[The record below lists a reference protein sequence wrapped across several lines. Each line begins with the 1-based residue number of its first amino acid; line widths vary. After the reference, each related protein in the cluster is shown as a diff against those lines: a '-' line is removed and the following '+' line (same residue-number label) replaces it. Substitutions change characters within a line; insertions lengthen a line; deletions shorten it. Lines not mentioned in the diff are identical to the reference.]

1 MSALFFCIFLSSASE
16 EPWGNHP
23 VVPSDQWGDERERG
37 VAGASGVSQPVS
49 GEKHVSSS
57 WSQSFFDCVLHSRVI
72 FLLASRTCR
81 WRCAGAGSPGPGCWW
96 FCVCLSLV
104 SSHTTSDP
112 TAPSQVLS
120 TFLPNP
126 NFRHFLPFF
135 VLTSYLLHVV
145 CFHRCQKNETNLWFK
160 DINRFSFSLVFLFL
174 FFYFLLCLFFLQI
187 PPQPNFWAVRGS
199 KLASCRPRAQSQFTP
214 NRASGTD
221 IKHTPR
227 PLTPTP
233 ALWTPSDHLSFS
245 CSWIE
250 KNTPYYYSECARVVG
265 PLLEQG
271 VEKTKAAAVC
281 ISEKSVHFIHWV
293 KETTPL
299 VIDWVRTGQ
308 RCFNTGCHCP
318 WCSLFVTECVCFFF
332 PPLSRCSGEH
342 QHSRQCVPGVGVSE
356 GAAPAPPPQLHPP
369 SSGLYQWAAAAS
381 LDQPTGLLQ
390 VSDSTAL
397 VSHAALTHFH
407 LTATF
412 DTILTN

>member
-1 MSALFFCIFLSSASE
+1 M
-16 EPWGNHP
+16 
-23 VVPSDQWGDERERG
+23 
-37 VAGASGVSQPVS
+37 
-49 GEKHVSSS
+49 
-57 WSQSFFDCVLHSRVI
+57 
-72 FLLASRTCR
+72 
-81 WRCAGAGSPGPGCWW
+81 
-96 FCVCLSLV
+96 
-104 SSHTTSDP
+104 TSDP

-120 TFLPNP
+120 TFLPPP

-160 DINRFSFSLVFLFL
+160 DINHFSFSLVFNFI

-187 PPQPNFWAVRGS
+187 PPQPDFWAVRGS

-221 IKHTPR
+221 IKHTPG
-227 PLTPTP
+227 PLTPTH

-308 RCFNTGCHCP
+308 RCFNTGCRCP

-332 PPLSRCSGEH
+332 PSTFSLLRWTPTLQTVCSRCWRIWRSCSCSSTATTSSQLWPISVSCCSEPGPAYRTPASQWLHRTGFSRCSHTFSSDGNIWH
-342 QHSRQCVPGVGVSE
+342 YFDKLNCNFVPF
-356 GAAPAPPPQLHPP
+356 
-369 SSGLYQWAAAAS
+369 GLEK
-381 LDQPTGLLQ
+381 
-390 VSDSTAL
+390 VCFCNFFIL
-397 VSHAALTHFH
+397 VS
-407 LTATF
+407 
-412 DTILTN
+412 